1 MSKGRQRFLAYG
13 GLLALRPPLSSPPD
27 GTSNRLTVRD
37 VGPEQWAKEL
47 AMALLRSYVNGHW
60 VEPADEGRP
69 VLDAVTGE
77 EVARVSSTGV
87 DMAAALEYGRSAG
100 GPALREL
107 TFHQRAGLLKALG
120 SGLREHRDE
129 LYALSARTGATL
141 SDARFDVDGGL
152 GVLLSYASKA
162 RRELPNDTVVIEG
175 ALEPL
180 GKSGQFGGQHIMTS
194 RPGVAVQINAFN
206 FPVWG
211 PLEKFAPAFLAGLP
225 SLIKPASQTAYLT
238 VRLVELM
245 IESGLLPEGS
255 VQLICGSA
263 GDLLDHLTEQ
273 DLVSFTGSAATARQ
287 LRAHPTVVG
296 HAVRF
301 NAEADSLN
309 CSILGP
315 DAAAGS
321 PEFDLYVS
329 QLVTEMTVKAGQKCT
344 AIRRAFVPVALAEQ
358 VAGAVRDR
366 LATVVVGSPA
376 EESVRMGALASL
388 EQRDEVRRS
397 VKGLLGAARL
407 AFGDSE
413 HVAVVGA
420 DAERG
425 AFISPLLLVCD
436 DADRAEPHE
445 IEAFGPVSTIMG
457 YATAEQV
464 IELAARG
471 RGSLAGSVVTGDT
484 EFARRV
490 VLGTAPW
497 HGRLLVLDRDDA
509 AESTGHGSPLPPLVH
524 GGPGRAG
531 GGEELGGI
539 RGVLHYMQRTAVQAS
554 PRVLTAVTGTWV
566 PGAARSADGT
576 HPFRKSLADLRP
588 GDTVV
593 AGPRRVTLADI
604 EHFAEFTGDTFYAHM
619 DEEAAKANPFFDGR
633 VAHGYLVLSFAAG
646 LFVQPDPGPVLANYG
661 IENLRFLTPV
671 YPGDELTVTLT
682 CKQIIPREDAGHGEV
697 RWDTDVINQHGA
709 SVAKYDVLTMVAK
722 DWPLADPEG

>member
-1 MSKGRQRFLAYG
+1 
-13 GLLALRPPLSSPPD
+13 
-27 GTSNRLTVRD
+27 
-37 VGPEQWAKEL
+37 
-47 AMALLRSYVNGHW
+47 MALLRSYVSGHW
-60 VEPADEGRP
+60 VTPDGDGRP

-77 EVARVSSTGV
+77 EVARVSAAGV
-87 DMAAALEYGRSAG
+87 DLAAALAYGRSAG

-107 TFHQRAGLLKALG
+107 TFHQRAGLLKGLG
-120 SGLREHRDE
+120 SHLREHRDE

-141 SDARFDVDGGL
+141 ADSKFDIDGGI
-152 GVLLSYASKA
+152 GVLLGYASKA
-162 RRELPNDTVVIEG
+162 RRELPNDTVYLDG
-175 ALEPL
+175 AVEQL
-180 GKSGQFGGQHIMTS
+180 GKSGQFAAQHIMTS
-194 RPGVAVQINAFN
+194 RRGVAVQINAFN

-211 PLEKFAPAFLAGLP
+211 PLEKLAPAFLAGVP

-238 VRLVELM
+238 ARLVELM
-245 IESGLLPEGS
+245 TDSGLLPAGS
-255 VQLICGSA
+255 VQLVCGSA

-287 LRAHPTVVG
+287 LRAHPVVTG
-296 HAVRF
+296 RSVRF

-315 DAAAGS
+315 DASPGS
-321 PEFDLYVS
+321 PEFDLYIT
-329 QLVTEMTVKAGQKCT
+329 QLVAEMTVKAGQKCT
-344 AIRRAFVPVALAEQ
+344 AIRRAFVPAGTADAVADAVAE
-358 VAGAVRDR
+358 R
-366 LATVVVGSPA
+366 LAAVVVGSPA
-376 EESVRMGALASL
+376 EPAVRMGALASL
-388 EQRDEVRRS
+388 EQREEVRRS

-407 AFGDSE
+407 VFGDPE
-413 HVAVVGA
+413 HVEVVGA

-425 AFISPLLLVCD
+425 AFISPLLLRCD
-436 DADRAEPHE
+436 DSGRAEPHE
-445 IEAFGPVSTIMG
+445 IEAFGPVATIMG
-457 YATAEQV
+457 YASTGEV
-464 IELAARG
+464 IDLAARG
-471 RGSLAGSVVTGDT
+471 LGSLVGSVVTGDA
-484 EFARRV
+484 EFAREV

-509 AESTGHGSPLPPLVH
+509 AESTGHGSPLPQLVH

-539 RGVLHYMQRTAVQAS
+539 RGVLHYLQRTAVQAS
-554 PRVLTAVTGTWV
+554 PRVLTSVTGTWI
-566 PGAARSADGT
+566 PGAARDSSGG
-576 HPFRKSLADLRP
+576 HPFRKSLADLHP

-593 AGPRRVTLADI
+593 AGPRAVTLTDV

-619 DEEAAKANPFFDGR
+619 DEEAARANPFFDGR

-682 CKQIIPREDAGHGEV
+682 CKQITPREDAGHGEV
-697 RWDTDVINQHGA
+697 RWDTDVTNQHGA

-722 DWPLADPEG
+722 QWPPA